1 MRLKV
6 AAFLALAAGFW
17 LPQVQAGVN
26 VGATRVIYQSKEKEA
41 NLSLSNSGED
51 GVPYLVQS
59 WVSPYE
65 NRDDSADE
73 FIITPPLFRLDAKGQ
88 NILRIIA
95 TNAQKLPTDKESLFL
110 LNVKAIPA
118 KSTEQSNQNVLQI
131 ALKTTIKLFY
141 RPAGLQGSLEEAVK
155 NLQWRAEGGKLTVQ
169 NPSGFNVVVS
179 DLQINNSASKG
190 MPEVIKP
197 GSTVTTTIPL
207 KNSDTLQLSYINE
220 YGSTVQATPITLH

>member
-17 LPQVQAGVN
+17 LPHVQAGVN

-59 WVSPYE
+59 WVSSYDK
-65 NRDDSADE
+65 RDDSADE
-73 FIITPPLFRLDAKGQ
+73 FIITPPLFRLDAKAQ

-95 TNAQKLPTDKESLFL
+95 TNTQHLPTDKESLFL

-118 KSTEQSNQNVLQI
+118 KSTEQSSQNVLQI

-141 RPAGLQGSLEEAVK
+141 RPAGLQGSLQEAVDK
-155 NLQWRAEGGKLTVQ
+155 LQWRAEAGKLTVQ

-179 DLQINNSASKG
+179 DLLINNVASKG

-197 GSTVTTTIPL
+197 GSTASTAIPL
-207 KNSDTLQLSYINE
+207 KNSDTLELSYINE
-220 YGSTVQATPITLH
+220 YGSTVKATPITVH

>member
-6 AAFLALAAGFW
+6 AAVLALAAGFW
-17 LPQVQAGVN
+17 LPHVQAGVN

>member
-6 AAFLALAAGFW
+6 AAILALAAGFW
-17 LPQVQAGVN
+17 LPHVQAGVN

-110 LNVKAIPA
+110 LYVKAIPA